1 MRLQFAT
8 LTPEVRA
15 IQRTLQY
22 AEIECEDEVSQ
33 NDDGVT
39 LHLDDVAIVGWLA
52 VFVYVSRLAR
62 TLPNH
67 DSLDHALTMRWLSAE
82 VIDATFDLLEADL
95 RSSHKLKQADDGLES
110 DDPSTPA
117 IWLCDFDATSA
128 ADILWMERL
137 RVRQSDTELSPL
149 QIRYMQQDVV
159 AASGSDSVSS
169 LSDDDEQ
176 ASPPRMTYCVLM

>member
-22 AEIECEDEVSQ
+22 ADIECEQEVSQ

-39 LHLDDVAIVGWLA
+39 LHVDDVAIVGWLA

-67 DSLDHALTMRWLSAE
+67 DSLDQALIMRWVSAE

-95 RSSHKLKQADDGLES
+95 RSSHNLKQADDGLES
-110 DDPSTPA
+110 DDSSTPA

-149 QIRYMQQDVV
+149 QIRYMHQDII
-159 AASGSDSVSS
+159 AAAESVSVSS
-169 LSDDDEQ
+169 LSDDEQ
-176 ASPPRMTYCVLM
+176 VSPPQVTYCVLM